1 MHNSDEIIILIKKKI
16 HYNRNDSLLNH
27 LKTYF
32 QFDPLNF
39 SGTCQDNKFSIWRYS
54 GWSGMFYLV
63 VDGEIITEQDKTIV
77 VVSARINRAGLLLT
91 AVIFSGFLIS
101 LFFQFGNSNFT
112 ISGFLFRLLFATIF
126 ATIPMIA
133 IGLSYLHDRK
143 KAIQEIR
150 EIIEVK

>member
-1 MHNSDEIIILIKKKI
+1 MSRK
-16 HYNRNDSLLNH
+16 
-27 LKTYF
+27 
-32 QFDPLNF
+32 
-39 SGTCQDNKFSIWRYS
+39 KFSIWRFS

-63 VDGEIITEQDKTIV
+63 VGGEIITEQDKTRV

-91 AVIFSGFLIS
+91 AIIFLGFFFS

-112 ISGFLFRLLFATIF
+112 ISGFLFRLLFAIIF